1 MSTNVFSWKE
11 FKLGDIAHLEYG
23 NKFDKNKMTYKNP
36 KINFVSRTAN
46 NNGVSDIVD
55 EIDGVIPYSDG
66 CITLAFGGSAGS
78 CFLQEKPFYTGQNVG
93 IITFPENVSKEAKLF
108 IISALEKK
116 CKLSFHAFGNEINK
130 HFKTD
135 LSIRLPVTE
144 TEEID
149 WDYMQ
154 EHIKELE
161 QEHIAE
167 LEQYLSVTGLND
179 CELTDEDIEIL
190 STKLINREG
199 LRNSTSENDR
209 LKEAKEFTIG
219 DLFEVKTPLK
229 RFNANTVK
237 ITDNIG
243 HPYVVRSSNNNGVRG
258 YIDEDEIYLNEGN
271 TLSFGQDTA
280 TVFWQE
286 KPYFTGDK
294 IKVLK
299 PKFDCNREIAS
310 YFISAITIAF
320 SLYTW
325 GSQSFKVSV
334 IENSEILLPIACD
347 ETPDWEF
354 MEKYIRAIEKVVI
367 KDVVEFKDK
376 IIK

>member
-11 FKLGDIAHLEYG
+11 FKLGEIAHLEYG

-199 LRNSTSENDR
+199 LQNSTSENDR

-229 RFNANTVK
+229 RFNANNVK

-310 YFISAITIAF
+310 YFISAITKTF

-347 ETPDWEF
+347 ETPDWNY